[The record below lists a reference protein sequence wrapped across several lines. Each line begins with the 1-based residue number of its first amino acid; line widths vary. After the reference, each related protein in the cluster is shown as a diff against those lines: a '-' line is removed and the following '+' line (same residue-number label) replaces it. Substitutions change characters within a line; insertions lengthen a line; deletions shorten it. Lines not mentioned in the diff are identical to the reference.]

1 MSELDSVNSREL
13 MDFAMQSLGNSA
25 DVTAKPHHKVLSVDE
40 LDRLAGKNSAEST
53 IYQTKWAT
61 AVMKGM

>member
-1 MSELDSVNSREL
+1 

-53 IYQTKWAT
+53 IYQTKWTT